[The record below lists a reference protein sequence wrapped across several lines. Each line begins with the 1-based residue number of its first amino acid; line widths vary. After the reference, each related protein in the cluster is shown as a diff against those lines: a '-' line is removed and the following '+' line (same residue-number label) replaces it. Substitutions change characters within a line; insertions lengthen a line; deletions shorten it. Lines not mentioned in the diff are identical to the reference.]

1 MRLFLEDESM
11 TLEAAYLMSQCLSPG
26 LMIYLEGGLGA
37 GKTTFCRGLMRGLG
51 HDQAVKSPTFTV
63 VEPYQLSGLDIY
75 HCDLYRLSDPEEL
88 DYMGFEDYVH
98 DRSICLVEWP
108 DKGRGVLSPPDV
120 VLSMAAE
127 EGEQRVLDVMARTAA
142 GEELLDQF
150 AVLMAPHRD

>member
-1 MRLFLEDESM
+1 MRLFLQDESK
-11 TLEAAYLMSQCLSPG
+11 TLEAAYLLSQCLSPG
-26 LMIYLEGGLGA
+26 LMIYLEGDLGA

-63 VEPYQLSGLDIY
+63 VEPYQLSGFDVY

-108 DKGRGVLSPPDV
+108 D
-120 VLSMAAE
+120 
-127 EGEQRVLDVMARTAA
+127 
-142 GEELLDQF
+142 
-150 AVLMAPHRD
+150 

>member
-11 TLEAAYLMSQCLSPG
+11 TLETAYLMSQCLSPG
-26 LMIYLEGGLGA
+26 LMIYLEGRLGA

-63 VEPYQLSGLDIY
+63 VEPYQLSGIDIY

-88 DYMGFEDYVH
+88 DYMGFEDYLH

-108 DKGRGVLSPPDV
+108 DRGKGVLRPADV
-120 VLSMAAE
+120 VLSIIAEKGDQRLLDIAA
-127 EGEQRVLDVMARTAA
+127 RSAA
-142 GEELLDQF
+142 GEGLLNEF
-150 AVLMAPHRD
+150 AAKMAP